1 MSIYLKPNELK
12 IKNEQGQYV
21 GLNIAAEG
29 SVQDYLD
36 AIEAKGL
43 ETIDNIP
50 SDYTTLSEEVDDL
63 RDDVDGIIDNTLTQ
77 TSKAADAKKT
87 GDEISLLKNGQLTGS
102 SLTFNK
108 GTADETTITAAQ
120 LATLVSLTSA
130 EGVNF

>member
-12 IKNEQGQYV
+12 IKNGQGQYI

-63 RDDVDGIIDNTLTQ
+63 
-77 TSKAADAKKT
+77 
-87 GDEISLLKNGQLTGS
+87 GDEISLLKSGQLTGS

-108 GTADETTITAAQ
+108 GTANETTITAVQ
-120 LATLVSLTSA
+120 LEALVSLTSA
-130 EGVNF
+130 